1 VPLVK
6 QKYLLTGKRYH
17 VIPFSGRQPPARP
30 SDKELSAKSWKRR
43 KCLFERDKWLPTV
56 PAKLNADFAEIEETL
71 GIDATLKADHKKLL
85 SVALDEITVEDYAGA
100 RPPQKSY
107 EPATRNVD
115 MFAFSWQSAF
125 FGVLMYFKFCL
136 VGVEKN
142 RVTYIFSLHPSTE
155 N

>member
-1 VPLVK
+1 M
-6 QKYLLTGKRYH
+6 RYH

-30 SDKELSAKSWKRR
+30 SDKELRKKLEEAKM
-43 KCLFERDKWLPTV
+43 LIEQDKWLPTV
-56 PAKLNADFAEIEETL
+56 PAKLAADFAEIEETL

-85 SVALDEITVEDYAGA
+85 LAALDEITVEDYAGA

-107 EPATRNVD
+107 EPATRNVE

-125 FGVLMYFKFCL
+125 FGVPMYFKFCL
-136 VGVEKN
+136 VGVDKN
-142 RVTYIFSLHPSTE
+142 RRSYIFSLHPSTE